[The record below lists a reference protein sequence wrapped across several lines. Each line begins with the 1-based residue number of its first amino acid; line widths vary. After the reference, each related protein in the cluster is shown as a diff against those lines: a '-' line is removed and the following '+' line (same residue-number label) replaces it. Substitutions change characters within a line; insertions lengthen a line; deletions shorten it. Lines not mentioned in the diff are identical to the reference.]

1 MRGLKKF
8 VMGEK
13 DWSYEFPT
21 TRAIL
26 QQDEYADINQEDVE
40 WLHTDNRHRTFA
52 CSEPES
58 FGERPR
64 KPYRFDPE
72 EPKDLRLDKY
82 LHGFSSRDGVD
93 WAPEEEVV
101 GPDDAAYALLM
112 EGIRDRLRS

>member
-82 LHGFSSRDGVD
+82 LHGVGLVQERWTRMQYTAYTICPSRSSWFG
-93 WAPEEEVV
+93 AN
-101 GPDDAAYALLM
+101 AM
-112 EGIRDRLRS
+112 S